1 MDEHGRIMLLRRVH
15 EGSGEWLTGKGQTT
29 KPGSGYLPYDR
40 PKELLGQREALREQ
54 VREIEEKLRP
64 YSLSIPKGYGKQT
77 AERVEG
83 LVERL
88 NKAIA
93 EAEMRVA
100 MLQEE
105 TIEQVDAMLQG
116 AG

>member
-1 MDEHGRIMLLRRVH
+1 
-15 EGSGEWLTGKGQTT
+15 
-29 KPGSGYLPYDR
+29 
-40 PKELLGQREALREQ
+40 LLGQREALREQ